1 MTNRSNRVL
10 ISAHRGGAGHEIG
23 NENSLVAVEQ
33 AVALGVDYIELDVR
47 RRRDGSFVVM
57 HDDPDVGT
65 PTIDPVPYDTLLA
78 ALGSVRA
85 HLDLKI
91 VTPDGSGEMAA
102 VRRAL
107 ELLGPGPHVVTTG
120 RVRTAQALRRWAD
133 AEGVDLRIGLSIG
146 GTVAGLP
153 LREQVRRRW
162 AELFPGRRLAESG
175 ADVIAAHHALA
186 FLTLRRLARRKRL
199 GLLVWTP
206 DHPLLLRYWL
216 RPGRA
221 WLVTTNHP
229 GRALQIRDRE
239 ATGRM

>member
-1 MTNRSNRVL
+1 MTSRRTPVL

-23 NENSLVAVEQ
+23 NENSLVAVER

-57 HDDPDVGT
+57 HDDPDEGT
-65 PTIDPVPYDTLLA
+65 ASIDPVPYDDLLE
-78 ALGSVRA
+78 ALGPVCA

-91 VTPDGSGEMAA
+91 VTPDRSGEMAA

-120 RVRTAQALRRWAD
+120 RVATTQALRRWAD

-153 LREQVRRRW
+153 IREQIRRRW
-162 AELFPGRRLAESG
+162 AELFPGRKLAESG
-175 ADVIAAHHALA
+175 ADTIAAHHALA
-186 FLTLRRLARRKRL
+186 FLTLRRLARRRGL
-199 GLLVWTP
+199 QLLVWTP
-206 DHPLLLRYWL
+206 DHPLLLWYWL

-229 GRALQIRDRE
+229 DRALRIRARHR
-239 ATGRM
+239 AGRL